1 MEYYIFLHQLQNNEC
16 QFVVLFFLWLSTSH
30 SQIVIKTSSKCNL
43 FYSKWWSFHWNEVII
58 LSILL
63 LNEKRCHLMTTWDQ
77 EVKSKKRKN
86 PQIPGQNGFSHRK
99 LRCQLLYPIFYAVII
114 IVPPLTVYIQKRSWL
129 CYCVEQRPYTVAI
142 NELLCLKNAGA
153 QISMFF
159 T

>member
-1 MEYYIFLHQLQNNEC
+1 MPICGSIFSLALNLSLSNRHQNGIKMQLI
-16 QFVVLFFLWLSTSH
+16 LFKMMKLSLKRSH
-30 SQIVIKTSSKCNL
+30 
-43 FYSKWWSFHWNEVII
+43 YSLNTPFEWEKMSFDDF
-58 LSILL
+58 
-63 LNEKRCHLMTTWDQ
+63 LMTTWDQ

-99 LRCQLLYPIFYAVII
+99 LRCQLLYPIFYAAII

-142 NELLCLKNAGA
+142 DELLCLKNAGA